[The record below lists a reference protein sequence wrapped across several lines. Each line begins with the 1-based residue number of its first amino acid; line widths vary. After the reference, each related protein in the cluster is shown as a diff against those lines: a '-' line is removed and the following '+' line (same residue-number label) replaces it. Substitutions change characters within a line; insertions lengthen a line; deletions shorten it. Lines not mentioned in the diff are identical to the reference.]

1 MKIFL
6 LAVLSYIIGSFPTGV
21 VIGKKFYNI
30 DIREH
35 GSKNMGGTNAGRVLG
50 KKAGIIVTVIDI
62 AKLMIPT
69 YLARRYYGIDIAAI
83 IGACGMVGHAYPVFA
98 KFKGGKCVSSYMGVM
113 LVLNPLSAL
122 IPFAIWNILKYVL
135 NYVSLSSMIACVLS
149 AFLFKFFS
157 PENQIAF
164 YVMLAAAFFVIFL
177 HRANIKRLLNG
188 TENKTRKKQAWL
200 FKIYNI

>member
-1 MKIFL
+1 
-6 LAVLSYIIGSFPTGV
+6 
-21 VIGKKFYNI
+21 
-30 DIREH
+30 
-35 GSKNMGGTNAGRVLG
+35 
-50 KKAGIIVTVIDI
+50 
-62 AKLMIPT
+62 
-69 YLARRYYGIDIAAI
+69 
-83 IGACGMVGHAYPVFA
+83 
-98 KFKGGKCVSSYMGVM
+98 
-113 LVLNPLSAL
+113 LSAL

-188 TENKTRKKQAWL
+188 TENKTRKKQA
-200 FKIYNI
+200 

>member
-83 IGACGMVGHAYPVFA
+83 IGACGM
-98 KFKGGKCVSSYMGVM
+98 
-113 LVLNPLSAL
+113 
-122 IPFAIWNILKYVL
+122 
-135 NYVSLSSMIACVLS
+135 
-149 AFLFKFFS
+149 
-157 PENQIAF
+157 
-164 YVMLAAAFFVIFL
+164 
-177 HRANIKRLLNG
+177 
-188 TENKTRKKQAWL
+188 
-200 FKIYNI
+200 